1 LPQSSHKTMKKNNM
15 IKSTKKRETMK
26 KTFKISVAKF
36 HSWVKENTCDELRK
50 QELTVKA
57 KDWIDAIIEHNK
69 VFRNNTDIESYL
81 LISEDGI
88 SITQLK

>member
-1 LPQSSHKTMKKNNM
+1 MKTNQPK
-15 IKSTKKRETMK
+15 ETMK

-50 QELTVKA
+50 QEITVKA

-81 LISEDGI
+81 LISEDGV

>member
-1 LPQSSHKTMKKNNM
+1 MPQSRHKTMKKNNM
-15 IKSTKKRETMK
+15 IKSTKKKETMK

-36 HSWVKENTCDELRK
+36 HSWVKENTCDGLRK
-50 QELTVKA
+50 QEITVKA

-81 LISEDGI
+81 LISEDGV

>member
-1 LPQSSHKTMKKNNM
+1 M
-15 IKSTKKRETMK
+15 IKSTKKKETMK
-26 KTFKISVAKF
+26 QSNNKTFKISVAKF

-50 QELTVKA
+50 QEITVKA

-81 LISEDGI
+81 LISEDGV

>member
-1 LPQSSHKTMKKNNM
+1 M
-15 IKSTKKRETMK
+15 IKLTKKKETMK

-36 HSWVKENTCDELRK
+36 HSWVKANTCNELRK
-50 QELTVKA
+50 QEITVKA